1 MKQKLLYTFLLSFL
15 LFGAAKAQQ
24 QVSGKVTDAQDAKGL
39 SGVTVAVLGT
49 SIATQSDAKGD
60 YSLNAT
66 TGSTLIFSS
75 IGYVSQ
81 QIILRNQTVVD
92 VSLFL
97 NEESLENVV
106 VTGYGTQR
114 KREVTGAI
122 SSIRGE
128 ALQNIPVPSLDKA
141 LQGQAAGVQVSTTS
155 GILGQA
161 AKIRIRGTNSI
172 SSSSSPLFVVDGV
185 PFLSGDN
192 GAVMANNPL
201 ADINPNDIE
210 SLEVLKDGAA
220 TAIYGSRAA
229 NGVILIV
236 TKKGR
241 LGKPIIT
248 YDAWV
253 AAAKASK
260 FYDLMDADQFIE
272 IANEK
277 LTNAGFEAS
286 AFETKDPLTGEVY
299 NTDWQKEIFR
309 TGLQHNHVLSYSG
322 ATEQANYYFSGG
334 FMDMQG
340 VADANS
346 LRKYTL
352 RGRAEQKAF
361 DDKLTVGFN
370 TSVTNQTNRGFNSSG
385 SGLSGNVGAAL
396 YAFPNV
402 PAKWADGSY
411 NFSPDGQSLGSGGNT
426 RPIYGNYINQRYV
439 LDNNIY
445 KSNLF
450 SFNGS
455 GFVNVEV
462 LKGLSLRSQIG
473 VTYQQGEDYLYW
485 NPLHGDGKS
494 VNGRIYQYSLPRL
507 LYNWQNTINYALAW
521 NEHRFSAVVGTE
533 YQKSKSRYFFAHG
546 YGLSSI
552 YFGENENIISGS
564 LANQLLGGGANENAF
579 NSFFGR
585 LNYTLLDRYFLSG
598 TLRYDKLSALPF
610 GSQGALLPGVS
621 LGWDVVKE
629 PFFTSTIIS
638 QLKIRGGYAKVGNTD
653 IGNYPYAGL
662 FGATQYGP
670 DNAIYFSQ
678 AGNSSLKFETSYKSN
693 VGVDVSFLENRV
705 NLTLDYF
712 NNNIDNMILE
722 VPTPPSLGVPDN
734 RIYQNVGKMYNR
746 GIEAS
751 ISGLVVSKP
760 NFSWSVNLNAT
771 YVKNKVTQLYGGN
784 PISYV
789 YHRVAE
795 GEALGSFYGYE
806 SAGVNSANG
815 NALFYK
821 KDGSIIQ
828 NLAGQNAFAKYNPE
842 NPTNI
847 SETEGIVLSIDDKK
861 FLGQGDPKWYGGFSN
876 TFVYKNIDLALN
888 FSFAAGHKVY
898 NVTRQET
905 LMNMSFANT
914 GKELL
919 DRWTSPGQITDVP
932 KVYFNRGNMINQD
945 GNLNSRFLENGSFLR
960 AQRIGLGYNLSGTPF
975 LNRINIDKL
984 RFFATVDN
992 VFVITS
998 YSGLDPDLAR
1008 IPTQNGNAQ
1017 PGLDNRNNPIPRTFT
1032 LGINVG
1038 F

>member
-1 MKQKLLYTFLLSFL
+1 MKQKLLYTFLLGFL
-15 LFGAAKAQQ
+15 LFGVAEAQQ
-24 QVSGKVTDAQDAKGL
+24 QIRGKVTDTRDARPL
-39 SGVTVAVLGT
+39 AGVTVAVLG
-49 SIATQSDAKGD
+49 SALATQTDGSGS
-60 YSLNAT
+60 YSISVAT
-66 TGSTLIFSS
+66 GATLTFSY
-75 IGYVSQ
+75 IGYVNQ
-81 QIILRNQTVVD
+81 QIVLKNQSVVD
-92 VSLFL
+92 VSLL
-97 NEESLENVV
+97 SEEQSLENVV

-114 KREVTGAI
+114 KREVTGSI

-128 ALQNIPVPSLDKA
+128 ALQNIPVPSLDKG
-141 LQGQAAGVQVSTTS
+141 LQGLAAGVQVSTTS

-185 PFLSGDN
+185 PFLSEDN
-192 GAVMANNPL
+192 GAVLANNPL

-229 NGVILIV
+229 NGVILIT

-241 LGKPIIT
+241 LGKPVIT

-253 AAAKASK
+253 ATAKARK
-260 FYDLMDADQFIE
+260 FYDLMDANQFIE

-277 LTNAGFEAS
+277 LTNIGLAAS
-286 AFETKDPLTGEVY
+286 AFETKDPLTGDVY

-309 TGLQHNHVLSYSG
+309 TALQHNHVLSYSG
-322 ATEQANYYFSGG
+322 ATEKANYYFSGG

-346 LRKYTL
+346 LRKYAL

-361 DDKLTVGFN
+361 DDKLTIGFN

-385 SGLSGNVGAAL
+385 SGLSGNVAAAL

-402 PAKWADGSY
+402 PVKWADGSY
-411 NFSPDGQSLGSGGNT
+411 NFSPDNQSLGSGANT
-426 RPIYGNYINQRYV
+426 KPIYGNYTNQRYI

-455 GFVNVEV
+455 GFINIEI
-462 LKGLSLRSQIG
+462 LKGLSVRSQLG

-485 NPLHGDGKS
+485 NPLHGDGQS
-494 VNGRIYQYSLPRL
+494 VKGRIYQYSLPRL
-507 LYNWQNTINYALAW
+507 LYNWQNTINYAANW
-521 NEHRFSAVVGTE
+521 NDHRLSAVVGTE

-564 LANQLLGGGANENAF
+564 LANQLLGGGAQENAF

-585 LNYTLLDRYFLSG
+585 LNYTFHDRYFLSG

-610 GSQGALLPGVS
+610 GNQGALLPGVS
-621 LGWDVVKE
+621 LGWDVVQE
-629 PFFTSTIIS
+629 PFFKSSWIT

-653 IGNYPYAGL
+653 IGSYPYAGL
-662 FGATQYGP
+662 YDATQYGP

-693 VGVDVSFLENRV
+693 VGVDISFIQNRI

-751 ISGLVVSKP
+751 VSGLVISKP
-760 NFSWSVNLNAT
+760 NFSWNVNLNAT
-771 YVKNKVTQLYGGN
+771 YVKNRVTQLYGGN

-806 SAGVNSANG
+806 SAGVNPANG

-821 KDGSIIQ
+821 QDGTIIQ
-828 NLAGQNAFAKYNPE
+828 NLAGRNAYALYNPE
-842 NPTNI
+842 NPENI
-847 SETEGIVLSIDDKK
+847 SDTQGVLLSVDDKK
-861 FLGQGDPKWYGGFSN
+861 FLGQADPKWYGGFNN
-876 TFVYKNIDLALN
+876 TFVYKKIDLALN
-888 FSFAAGHKVY
+888 LSFAAGHKIY
-898 NVTRQET
+898 NVTRQEALT
-905 LMNMSFANT
+905 NMSFANT

-919 DRWTSPGQITDVP
+919 DRWTTPGQITDVP

-960 AQRIGLGYNLSGTPF
+960 AQRIGLGYNFSGSPF

-984 RFFATVDN
+984 RLFATVDN
-992 VFVITS
+992 AFVITS
-998 YSGLDPDLAR
+998 YSGLDPDLAS
-1008 IPTQNGNAQ
+1008 IPSNGNAQ
-1017 PGLDNRNNPIPRTFT
+1017 PGIDNRNNPIPRTFT
-1032 LGINVG
+1032 VGLNVG